1 MAASTSTTISN
12 TNNTTT
18 NTPATQ
24 AGSNGLPT
32 GQKMPAS
39 EVGWCFV
46 HEYYTFL
53 NKDPS
58 RLHCFYGQK
67 STLIHGTEGETVTP
81 SQGEKEIKEKFQGL
95 NLENC
100 RVLITNVDSQAS
112 INGGILIQVLGEI
125 SNRNEVARRFAQ
137 TFFLD
142 VQPNV
147 TNGYYV
153 LNDIIRFL
161 SDDDIEIYN
170 GEEEA
175 GASASPTGT
184 LVEEPI
190 NARVESAISS
200 SSAQNTESAQ
210 VASRTMDT
218 HIAVPSSKENEAP
231 LQTVSANGEVVD
243 HFVDNDRVHTR
254 SPIDS
259 ASVILHTNMQYSV
272 QNGPPLP
279 TMPNYNERAVDVNK
293 QEPAT
298 TLVGSASQE
307 GGQSPSMQS
316 IQTFSN
322 RPQSSPVVAANIQQS
337 PANVIKKEPITI
349 SENIEKQSLL
359 KASQSLQGN
368 NRQALTSTEFNVVA
382 SSVISTSPSIEVDK
396 NGQPG
401 QPVINSKQVSEQPP
415 QVEMSQGAGQALST
429 QRNIASLT
437 SSPVMQKQPANIP
450 KQIPAQAANTTP
462 QPHINNQPPT
472 LATNSNFQV
481 STSTNS
487 VPNTIIQSQT
497 FNASRA
503 QTNDQPPTDNDIHLS
518 SSRQKLSFEDNGQTA
533 NILIGSHSNGQG
545 TKSISRPESP
555 SIADKKKSMQNVPK
569 DDITTGTNGPEI
581 RDGKL
586 SYSNTP
592 QAQLPTK
599 KTWAS
604 LAANEQEKW
613 SSNALSE
620 TKGVVASVPKPISQA
635 QSQQIRDNRDRR
647 SEGQK
652 NNNRRNSDTSL
663 SIYVKGVTSSM
674 TYELL
679 KAAFSTFGHV
689 KHLDVVH
696 TKSCAFVE
704 YNNAESYRRAL
715 EAHTVDVGSET
726 VYTEERRVRR
736 NNGKAPRGR

>member
-12 TNNTTT
+12 TSNTTAT
-18 NTPATQ
+18 STPATQ
-24 AGSNGLPT
+24 AGSNGLPA

-175 GASASPTGT
+175 GASTSPTGT

-190 NARVESAISS
+190 NARVEAAISS

-210 VASRTMDT
+210 VALRTMDT
-218 HIAVPSSKENEAP
+218 NTAVPSSKENEAP
-231 LQTVSANGEVVD
+231 SQTVSEVVD
-243 HFVDNDRVHTR
+243 PFVDNDRVHTL
-254 SPIDS
+254 SPPVS
-259 ASVILHTNMQYSV
+259 ASIVLHTNVQYSV
-272 QNGPPLP
+272 QNEPPLS
-279 TMPNYNERAVDVNK
+279 TMPNYNERVVDANK
-293 QEPAT
+293 QDPAA
-298 TLVGSASQE
+298 TL
-307 GGQSPSMQS
+307 
-316 IQTFSN
+316 I
-322 RPQSSPVVAANIQQS
+322 ANIQQS
-337 PANVIKKEPITI
+337 PA
-349 SENIEKQSLL
+349 SEKIEDQSLL
-359 KASQSLQGN
+359 KSSQSLQGN
-368 NRQALTSTEFNVVA
+368 NRQALKPTEFNVVA
-382 SSVISTSPSIEVDK
+382 SPGVSTSRSVEEDK
-396 NGQPG
+396 HGQLA
-401 QPVINSKQVSEQPP
+401 INSKQVPEQPP
-415 QVEMSQGAGQALST
+415 PVDVSQGVGQTLST

-437 SSPVMQKQPANIP
+437 SSPVMRQPANIP
-450 KQIPAQAANTTP
+450 KQIPAQAANITA
-462 QPHINNQPPT
+462 QSHINNQSPI
-472 LATNSNFQV
+472 S
-481 STSTNS
+481 
-487 VPNTIIQSQT
+487 T
-497 FNASRA
+497 FNASQAR
-503 QTNDQPPTDNDIHLS
+503 TNDLPPPTSAKDNDLS
-518 SSRQKLSFEDNGQTA
+518 SSKQKLSFEDNGQTT
-533 NILIGSHSNGQG
+533 NISTGSQLNGQG
-545 TKSISRPESP
+545 TKPTSRPESP
-555 SIADKKKSMQNVPK
+555 SNADKKKNVQNVPK
-569 DDITTGTNGPEI
+569 DGVSTSTNGPEI

-586 SYSNTP
+586 SYNNTNNTP
-592 QAQLPTK
+592 AK

-604 LAANEQEKW
+604 LAANEPEKW

-635 QSQQIRDNRDRR
+635 QSQQMRDNRDRR

-652 NNNRRNSDTSL
+652 INNRRNSDTSL
-663 SIYVKGVTSSM
+663 SIYVKGVTPSM

-704 YNNAESYRRAL
+704 YNNTESYRRAL
-715 EAHTVDVGSET
+715 EAHTVDVGSEILPA
-726 VYTEERRVRR
+726 VANNFARLGMNTE
-736 NNGKAPRGR
+736 NLF